1 MIRRAKKD
9 YYGFTEEDAM
19 TRGGKIAHVRFLNI
33 LKQKRMITWMW
44 AEGRVTYL
52 SVIAVTIKF
61 INKI

>member
-9 YYGFTEEDAM
+9 YYGFTEEDTM

-44 AEGRVTYL
+44 AEGRVNT
-52 SVIAVTIKF
+52 SV
-61 INKI
+61 